1 MGFQPGN
8 QPIITSNYYEVLA
21 NLKESVSKTTV
32 PCHMHGKGR
41 KKKDNLLNS
50 RHKILIV
57 GDSHVR
63 RMAAKL

>member
-1 MGFQPGN
+1 MGFQRGN

-21 NLKESVSKTTV
+21 KESDSKTTV

-57 GDSHVR
+57 GDSNV
-63 RMAAKL
+63 